1 MFYYPPWLPGAV
13 ALLTAIS
20 VASGCAGLPGHP
32 LAAPRKDAAQPATP
46 APTGMAAV
54 VEAAA
59 TGAVHAS
66 SVPGVMT
73 AATPIEVKAPI
84 IGNNGGSFIHGSVL
98 IPASIISH
106 NGGNIIS
113 HNGGNIIGNNG
124 GNVVPTNP
132 ADVVDTSGGD
142 IISHNGGN
150 VVSNNGGNIISHN
163 GGNFEIRQVPL
174 AYAAV
179 KLTDAAGS
187 PVKDG
192 SGKPITTTTDADG

>member
-66 SVPGVMT
+66 SVPGVIT

-113 HNGGNIIGNNG
+113 HNGGNII
-124 GNVVPTNP
+124 
-132 ADVVDTSGGD
+132 
-142 IISHNGGN
+142 SH
-150 VVSNNGGNIISHN
+150 NGGNIISHN